1 MSTRGNLLD
10 RTPAEVEATAFARE
24 YGFARGDR
32 AEPRPDPKLLGWRRY
47 ALGSGLA
54 SAASFELLVNE
65 EGRTEVASLWIERR
79 ALNDRAQVPALIQL
93 YAAFLRDALGEV
105 DAKDREAVGNLLAV
119 SYEVARNFEAVTRAF
134 PFTPKDGVGA
144 ATEVFLGR
152 RVEASAQFRA
162 RTATLIVR
170 NDPSGRLFVGVA
182 SQRAAF
188 DLNAMLFAAPI
199 AFSKG
204 DRGGVAGF
212 KTPDLDAT
220 PFGRRWG
227 LELDRAAPPKGRIA
241 RRYYGL
247 SRVPR
252 TAKVEVLTEPTRGL
266 AGVLLRLDQD
276 WLQSGDTHFFAALEI
291 LATFINEGIGDAP
304 DARTRVEI
312 ADLLACGPDDDDLY
326 KVIRAALPF
335 VERGRQG
342 GGTAVFVGEAESA
355 AVFLDEGRVAV
366 VLHDNADGWLDC
378 MFHLCEFH
386 DIIGEPAVPSP
397 DNSK

>member
-10 RTPAEVEATAFARE
+10 KSPAEVEATAFAKE
-24 YGFARGDR
+24 YGFTHKGQP
-32 AEPRPDPKLLGWRRY
+32 EPKPDPKLLGMRRY
-47 ALGSGLA
+47 ALRSGLA
-54 SAASFELLVNE
+54 PAGASAELVVND
-65 EGRTEVASLWIERR
+65 EGATEVAALWIERR
-79 ALNDRAQVPALIQL
+79 ALNDRAQLPALVQL

-105 DAKDREAVGNLLAV
+105 EARDRDGVGNLLAV
-119 SYEVARNFEAVTRAF
+119 SYEVAKSFEPVTRAF

-152 RVEASAQFRA
+152 RVEATVNVRGRA
-162 RTATLIVR
+162 ATLIVR
-170 NDPSGRLFVGVA
+170 NDPTGRLFVGVA
-182 SQRAAF
+182 TQRASF
-188 DLNAMLFAAPI
+188 DLGATLFSAPV

-227 LELDRAAPPKGRIA
+227 VELDRTAPPQGRIA
-241 RRYYGL
+241 RRYFGL

-252 TAKVEVLTEPTRGL
+252 TVKLEVLTEPTRGL
-266 AGVLLRLDQD
+266 AGVWLRLDQD
-276 WLQSGDTHFFAALEI
+276 WIQGSDTHFFAALEI
-291 LATFINEGIGDAP
+291 LATFIAEGLGDAP

-312 ADLLACGPDDDDLY
+312 ADLLACGPDDADLY
-326 KVIRAALPF
+326 KIIKASLPF

-366 VLHDNADGWLDC
+366 VVNDNEDGWLDVL
-378 MFHLCEFH
+378 FHLCEFH
-386 DIIGEPAVPSP
+386 DLIGAPAVAAP
-397 DNSK
+397 K